1 LLDTSIYPIQTHVI
15 LDDKIEM
22 LIDSPEIKKNNENN
36 MINLTER
43 DENIDKDLKRDKKE
57 QEEIA
62 NISNDAQSILNQL
75 LGKKTFRDP
84 MEYAKTLTK
93 KHDLGNLKCEDIIL
107 DNDKYDKDIDMV
119 MKYANSQHP
128 FKLIIE
134 FCQKFKWP
142 SPEIDTFDI
151 GTNENPQFK
160 TTISINYNKFRGE
173 AIGAQKKTSKSKLII
188 Y

>member
-1 LLDTSIYPIQTHVI
+1 
-15 LDDKIEM
+15 M